1 MFARL
6 FAISWTLS
14 GLVVIAILTG
24 RVATVLTEFGYKGP
38 YIQLYGAEVSH
49 LVKITELGQCAR

>member
-49 LVKITELGQCAR
+49 LVKTTELG